1 MTNSK
6 SNKRN
11 AKKTPSNEDPMWKSD
26 WSTVPE
32 ASSLE
37 VFDMGECA
45 TWIQQLVQRKERA
58 QRQGKDKLALKLDKE
73 INSAKTEQ
81 RKREKE
87 VAKDAA
93 TDSPTEVTD
102 SEDDDDWDT
111 LGASAPP
118 YRLVPAEEYSG
129 FMELSVRRGPP
140 PTDQRRKGRIV
151 KRLPVRLIGERGTP
165 VYGLTEEACLWRKK
179 TRMSVGEEGWQKLV
193 KDPKITASTFCLIG
207 GQFKDVA
214 KGSATSLFAR
224 MTMMNLASLVP
235 DAQAK
240 MLAEEALSCGQALTG
255 ALADF
260 CQHRHLDN
268 VKQPDVKGGASTIQ
282 LFDIGD
288 DQDAEDLETMM
299 EIPKLETQKKGV
311 RRVRD

>member
-1 MTNSK
+1 MTNAKNNRRKEKKMLSTLGK
-6 SNKRN
+6 SEEPNIN
-11 AKKTPSNEDPMWKSD
+11 S
-26 WSTVPE
+26 

-37 VFDMGECA
+37 VFDMGESA

-102 SEDDDDWDT
+102 SEDEDDWDT

-140 PTDQRRKGRIV
+140 PTDHRRKGRVV
-151 KRLPVRLIGERGTP
+151 KRLPVRLIGERGTL

-179 TRMSVGEEGWQKLV
+179 TRMSVGEEGWRMLV
-193 KDPKITASTFCLIG
+193 RDPKITASTFFFLG
-207 GQFKDVA
+207 GQFKDIA
-214 KGSATSLFAR
+214 QGATTSLFATL
-224 MTMMNLASLVP
+224 TMMDLASLVP

-260 CQHRHLDN
+260 CQQSNVGVAKQED
-268 VKQPDVKGGASTIQ
+268 VKQGISTFQ
-282 LFDIGD
+282 MFDIGD
-288 DQDAEDLETMM
+288 DQEAEDLEMLM
-299 EIPKLETQKKGV
+299 ELPTVETQRKGV
-311 RRVRD
+311 RRARD